1 MADDL
6 EKRGLQDRSRINVE
20 HEHEISYWAKKVGCS
35 ENEPRLIMRRVG
47 NSVEAVRHE
56 WGQTSLGTAR

>member
-20 HEHEISYWAKKVGCS
+20 QEHEISYWAKKVGCG
-35 ENEPRLIMRRVG
+35 ENEPRVIVRRVG
-47 NSVEAVRHE
+47 NLVEAARC
-56 WGQTSLGTAR
+56 QTNWDIAR